1 VLAPDCYAA
10 AQRRRSLSARFA
22 ILISLTL
29 VTACTTPGAT
39 TPIETDD
46 TGLPETTFTVEPEP
60 TDEPIDTSIP
70 TERPTNDIGD
80 GRPSTVTVTIAG
92 NTSGANGT
100 HTATGLT
107 RVCGNLQFNAGNP
120 NGFNYEFPFEG
131 EHNPKDVSFAA
142 DDLLPG
148 ASTSTFHVD
157 IGITTDQITPSI
169 IVDPGGTDG
178 DAGTA
183 TRTEAGGTT
192 TLVVH
197 ATNFRGE
204 TIDLTATCGPR
215 SN

>member
-1 VLAPDCYAA
+1 MTGVGARRLSPTLSIAA
-10 AQRRRSLSARFA
+10 WLILVAACSA
-22 ILISLTL
+22 TPG
-29 VTACTTPGAT
+29 VTAPAEPT
-39 TPIETDD
+39 ESSF
-46 TGLPETTFTVEPEP
+46 PEPTFTAEPEP
-60 TDEPIDTSIP
+60 TDEPIDTSLP

-92 NTSGANGT
+92 NVSGANGT

-120 NGFNYEFPFEG
+120 NGFNYEFPYEG
-131 EHNPKDVSFAA
+131 EHNPNDVSFDA

-148 ASTSTFHVD
+148 MSTSTFKVD

-169 IVDPGGTDG
+169 IADPGGTDG

-192 TLVVH
+192 TLELH
-197 ATNFRGE
+197 ATNNRGE
-204 TIDLTATCGPR
+204 TIDLTATCEPR
-215 SN
+215 